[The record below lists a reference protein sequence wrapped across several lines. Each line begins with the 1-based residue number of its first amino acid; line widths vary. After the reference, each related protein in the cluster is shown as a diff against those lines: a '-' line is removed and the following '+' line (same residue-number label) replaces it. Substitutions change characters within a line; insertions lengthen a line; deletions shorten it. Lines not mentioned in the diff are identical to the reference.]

1 MKKYPRVGKYQVKNK
16 EKYIANLQECEY
28 RSTWELRY
36 MKYLDKNP
44 SVLEWAS
51 ENVVIPYYNPIEKK
65 SRRYFVDFYVK
76 VLAKDGSIKKY
87 IIEIKPYSQ
96 CNPPKKPKRQSSKY
110 KNELKTYVRNQAKW
124 KAARK
129 WAEMRDWE
137 FIVITEK
144 ELGLKK

>member
-1 MKKYPRVGKYQVKNK
+1 M
-16 EKYIANLQECEY
+16 
-28 RSTWELRY
+28 
-36 MKYLDKNP
+36 
-44 SVLEWAS
+44 
-51 ENVVIPYYNPIEKK
+51 
-65 SRRYFVDFYVK
+65 DFYVK

-137 FIVITEK
+137 FKVITEK